1 MALAPGET
9 NEAFIREVDENLR
22 RSQAEDF
29 AKRYATWI
37 IAGVVLF
44 LAAVAAF
51 LFWRNQQ
58 AQEAQQHSEQFAAI
72 LTDISQQRTA
82 DVPQRLGTLAEEG
95 NDAFKGAALLTR
107 AAVALQ
113 NGNRQAAIADYRAVV
128 EDKGIPQADRDAA
141 LVRGTQLEFDSMKPE
156 DVIVRLQELA
166 KPESAWY
173 GTAGEM
179 TAMAMLKQNRRA
191 EAARLFAA
199 IGADANVP
207 DPIRRRAAQ
216 VAGSLGVDATARA
229 PAAR

>member
-1 MALAPGET
+1 
-9 NEAFIREVDENLR
+9 
-22 RSQAEDF
+22 
-29 AKRYATWI
+29 
-37 IAGVVLF
+37 
-44 LAAVAAF
+44 
-51 LFWRNQQ
+51 
-58 AQEAQQHSEQFAAI
+58 
-72 LTDISQQRTA
+72 
-82 DVPQRLGTLAEEG
+82 
-95 NDAFKGAALLTR
+95 
-107 AAVALQ
+107 
-113 NGNRQAAIADYRAVV
+113 
-128 EDKGIPQADRDAA
+128 
-141 LVRGTQLEFDSMKPE
+141 MKPE